1 MKALIQRVR
10 SASVSVEGTVTGQ
23 IGHGLL
29 VFLGACDAD
38 DTAAADKLLK
48 KIVNLRIFAD
58 DAGKTN
64 LSVSDVSGEILLI
77 SQFTLYANCKRGNR
91 PSFIDAGSPDH
102 ARGLYL
108 YALDCLNRQ
117 YQIHTEAGVFGAH
130 MDVQLINDGPFTILL
145 DTAEL

>member
-10 SASVSVEGTVTGQ
+10 SASVSVEGAVTGQ
-23 IGHGLL
+23 IVHGLL
-29 VFLGACDAD
+29 VFLGVCDTD

-58 DAGKTN
+58 EAGKTN

-102 ARGLYL
+102 AKGLYL

-130 MDVQLINDGPFTILL
+130 MDVQLINNGPFTILL

>member
-48 KIVNLRIFAD
+48 KLVNLRIFAD

-102 ARGLYL
+102 AKGLY
-108 YALDCLNRQ
+108 RQ

>member
-1 MKALIQRVR
+1 MMGRPV
-10 SASVSVEGTVTGQ
+10 
-23 IGHGLL
+23 
-29 VFLGACDAD
+29 
-38 DTAAADKLLK
+38 
-48 KIVNLRIFAD
+48 FAD

-91 PSFIDAGSPDH
+91 PSFIDAGSPGH
-102 ARGLYL
+102 AKGLYL

>member
-48 KIVNLRIFAD
+48 KLVNLRIFAD
-58 DAGKTN
+58 EAGKTN

-102 ARGLYL
+102 AKGLYL

>member
-48 KIVNLRIFAD
+48 KLVNLRIFAD

-102 ARGLYL
+102 AKGLYI

-130 MDVQLINDGPFTILL
+130 MHVQLINDGPFTILL